1 VANLSQCGKIYT
13 HIMRGGI
20 QRLMTKDICS
30 QLNTRSAVI
39 DIGSCGSS
47 DTKFF
52 GNED

>member
-1 VANLSQCGKIYT
+1 
-13 HIMRGGI
+13 MRGGI
-20 QRLMTKDICS
+20 QLLMTKDICS

-47 DTKFF
+47 DTTFF

>member
-1 VANLSQCGKIYT
+1 
-13 HIMRGGI
+13 MRGGI
-20 QRLMTKDICS
+20 HLLMTKDICS